1 MHAASALSSVSR
13 VMRALRR
20 QQPVCFGQGNAR
32 RARRK
37 HLQHRQQTLA
47 AQKRRQPRTRADAGI
62 GAERRR
68 ADHPART
75 AENHRAAAIALVKRG
90 CAGEKRRKRG
100 RRERLQTVE
109 AEVDVVAGADENRL
123 HGDFA
128 RVFDA
133 LPQKQALL
141 DAVERD
147 RLRCADDISTEC
159 APGRAVQPAG
169 NIHRD
174 NWNLRIVAQAVDEN
188 RRVALNGVI
197 QPRAVER
204 VHHGGVL
211 GDIHRVG
218 AGQDA
223 DTVQQRQSAVRQ
235 CIAADG
241 AGHFPHVC
249 LTAA

>member
-1 MHAASALSSVSR
+1 M
-13 VMRALRR
+13 
-20 QQPVCFGQGNAR
+20 
-32 RARRK
+32 
-37 HLQHRQQTLA
+37 QHRQQTLA

-75 AENHRAAAIALVKRG
+75 AENHRAAAIAFVKRG

-100 RRERLQTVE
+100 RGEHLQAAE
-109 AEVDVVAGADENRL
+109 AKVNVVTGADENRL

-147 RLRCADDISTEC
+147 RLRRADDIGTEC

-174 NWNLRIVAQAVDEN
+174 NWNLRMVVQTVDEN
-188 RRVALNGVI
+188 RRVALDGVI

-211 GDIHRVG
+211 GDIHRVD
-218 AGQDA
+218 AGQNADA
-223 DTVQQRQSAVRQ
+223 VQQRQGTVRQ

-241 AGHFPHVC
+241 AGHFPHVR

>member
-1 MHAASALSSVSR
+1 M
-13 VMRALRR
+13 
-20 QQPVCFGQGNAR
+20 
-32 RARRK
+32 
-37 HLQHRQQTLA
+37 
-47 AQKRRQPRTRADAGI
+47 
-62 GAERRR
+62 
-68 ADHPART
+68 
-75 AENHRAAAIALVKRG
+75 KRG

-147 RLRCADDISTEC
+147 RLRRADDISTEC

-174 NWNLRIVAQAVDEN
+174 DRNLRMVVQTVDEN
-188 RRVALNGVI
+188 RRVALDGVI
-197 QPRAVER
+197 QPRAVEC

-211 GDIHRVG
+211 GDIHRIG

-223 DTVQQRQSAVRQ
+223 DAVQQRQGAVRQ
-235 CIAADG
+235 CVAADG